1 MLADLTVKDFLDKV
15 AGNDPVPGGGSIAA
29 LGGALASALAT
40 MVTGLTIGK
49 KGYEASEEVMQHA
62 QTLTTRFQK
71 EFIALIDKDSEAYDE
86 VFACF
91 KLPKATDEEKAAR
104 SALEVMPVIA
114 YIARLGNRNAIT
126 DACVAMMAARSA
138 VLGALLNVR
147 INLGVLKDKEFVLGL
162 QAEADRMEQ
171 TACRKEKELLDAV
184 NQDLRV

>member
-86 VFACF
+86 VFVPRF
-91 KLPKATDEEKAAR
+91 KLPKATDEEKAVRSAAIQEATRHAALIPMEVAR
-104 SALEVMPVIA
+104 KALEVMPVIA
-114 YIARLGNRNAIT
+114 DIARLGNRNANYRRLCSHDGSTI
-126 DACVAMMAARSA
+126 R
-138 VLGALLNVR
+138 R
-147 INLGVLKDKEFVLGL
+147 IGG
-162 QAEADRMEQ
+162 
-171 TACRKEKELLDAV
+171 TC
-184 NQDLRV
+184 